1 MKKDITLKLVS
12 TRYESDRTT
21 ANRPITADSESA
33 EPQRIELMTEATLTD
48 DGDEV
53 RISYNEG
60 EMSGMEGSVTTLIFH
75 KSQPDTLTM
84 YRSGIAGTT
93 MVFSPGMRHNCVY
106 NTPVM
111 PFKMSLYTRTLINH
125 LLDEGTLDIDY
136 VTDLAGSGLARTFL
150 QLTIYEEQK

>member
-1 MKKDITLKLVS
+1 MSKDITLKLVS
-12 TRYESDRTT
+12 TRYESDRST
-21 ANRPITADSESA
+21 RSGPITPQSESA

-48 DGDEV
+48 EGDEV

-75 KSQPDTLTM
+75 KSKPDTLTM
-84 YRSGIAGTT
+84 HRSGIAGTT

-111 PFKMSLYTRTLINH
+111 PFKMTLYTRTLVNR
-125 LLDEGTLDIDY
+125 LMEDGTLDIDY

-150 QLTIYEEQK
+150 QLTIYEA